1 MKKQTLRP
9 LTPQE
14 QAVAAQ
20 NHDLVFRFLQAHGLP
35 QSEYYDVVIFRYL
48 LTVENWFRRPE
59 LYRYQF
65 STIAWRAMS
74 SALYNEQK
82 KKTPA
87 NQDRQ
92 PRRYYPGKRRPYL
105 GRGRYGEKSGI
116 HTLYGGE
123 LNENYV

>member
-20 NHDLVFRFLQAHGLP
+20 NHDLVFRFLRAHGLP

-74 SALYNEQK
+74 SALHNEQK
-82 KKTPA
+82 KKR
-87 NQDRQ
+87 RQ
-92 PRRYYPGKRRPYL
+92 IKTVSLDDIIPGSEDLTWGEVVTEKNLEYVPYTE
-105 GRGRYGEKSGI
+105 GS
-116 HTLYGGE
+116 
-123 LNENYV
+123 